1 MPRDSGFWR
10 GIVAP
15 CVVLFTA
22 AAFAQSRTAK
32 APQEV
37 AMENGTHEF
46 VPSRVVDF
54 ESVETDPSFALP
66 AITNDYPHCLSDG
79 SLVLRSTDWDAV
91 KNTPK
96 GKIPKYNEIVTVV
109 RAKKTQTIL
118 SAGISDLTDVLLVAD
133 TFPTDAGVYFLLEG
147 TKEQPGQPG
156 PGKSPSG
163 IPLKDYS
170 TYVARFDLD
179 GTYKGATEL
188 GVECDVTRPGYC
200 EIRHLAVFP
209 SGDMLV
215 TESDPATSTLKVLYL
230 KSSGEVVK
238 QIDVPAGRRPINW
251 GEASSKPD
259 IERSAKAFLSSV
271 FFTAVG
277 SNIVVWRA
285 NVNDPVVE
293 VRQGGGVRE
302 VPLQIP
308 DGWRFADMVAAND
321 RWVVHLRTENTPPLA
336 PMSENTDSYY
346 EMRPQDG
353 SLSAKIAEKGD
364 VPLSIACESGGAYTS
379 YKMNK
384 AGKMVLLKGQ

>member
-1 MPRDSGFWR
+1 MLRGPGFLG
-10 GIVAP
+10 GIAAS
-15 CVVLFTA
+15 CVVLFIT
-22 AAFAQSRTAK
+22 AAFAQSRTAE

-46 VPSRVVDF
+46 LPSKVVDF
-54 ESVETDPSFALP
+54 EPGETDPSFALP

-91 KNTPK
+91 RSTPK
-96 GKIPKYNEIVTVV
+96 GKIPKYNEIVTIV
-109 RAKKTQTIL
+109 RGKKTQTIL

-133 TFPTDAGVYFLLEG
+133 AFPTDTGVYFLLEG

-170 TYVARFDLD
+170 SYVARFDLD
-179 GTYKGATEL
+179 GTYRGATEL

-200 EIRHLAVFP
+200 EIRHLAAFP

-215 TESDPATSTLKVLYL
+215 TESYPATSTLKVLYL

-238 QIDVPAGRRPINW
+238 QIDVPASRRPMEW
-251 GEASSKPD
+251 GEASSNSD
-259 IERSAKAFLSSV
+259 LQRSAKAFLSSV

-308 DGWRFADMVAAND
+308 DGWRFADMVASND
-321 RWVVHLRTENTPPLA
+321 RWVVHLRTENTPPVA
-336 PMSENTDSYY
+336 RMSVNTDSYY

-353 SLSAKIAEKGD
+353 SLSAKIVQKGD

-379 YKMNK
+379 YKMNS